1 MNLESRINNS
11 IKNISF
17 GLLAQVI
24 QMLFGFIT
32 RTVFIKYLSV
42 EYLGVNG
49 LFTNILA
56 LLSLTEMGISSVLLF
71 SLYKSLAEKEE
82 RKIASLI
89 NFFKEIY
96 CKIAVIVAV
105 IGLLLMFFL
114 NDIVTN
120 LNYLN
125 ILLAPKL
132 CFLLTLFSIHCC

>member
-56 LLSLTEMGISSVLLF
+56 LL
-71 SLYKSLAEKEE
+71 
-82 RKIASLI
+82 
-89 NFFKEIY
+89 
-96 CKIAVIVAV
+96 
-105 IGLLLMFFL
+105 
-114 NDIVTN
+114 
-120 LNYLN
+120 
-125 ILLAPKL
+125 
-132 CFLLTLFSIHCC
+132 